1 MGRQRWFDLDYYP
14 VEERLIS
21 GASRSDNGEEAVLLV
36 DVGGGTGH
44 DVNGLREAFGDRLP
58 GKLVLQDR
66 PEIIEHAVLNG
77 EADVKMAHDFLTEQP
92 VKGTSLKFLILR
104 ALHFEPCILIYYI
117 IPQVG

>member
-21 GASRSDNGEEAVLLV
+21 GASRDDGEEGVFLV

-44 DVNGLREAFGDRLP
+44 DVNGLREAFGDRVP

-66 PEIIEHAVLNG
+66 PEIIEHAAIDS
-77 EADVKMAHDFLTEQP
+77 ERDVKMAHDFLTEQP
-92 VKGTSLKFLILR
+92 VKGASPVLFYSPSPIC
-104 ALHFEPCILIYYI
+104 HENIWN
-117 IPQVG
+117 